1 MGELVDKTVFVT
13 GASRGIG
20 AATAVEFGRRGYS
33 VGIGVREKVDRAV
46 KVGNEVLGANPDA
59 EFSLFQGDIT
69 DADERARIISEVGEW
84 APQLGGLVLNAAGG
98 LEKGK
103 GPNYGLL
110 VNRDAQI
117 ELTRGLTEALTPNG
131 TVVYVTSHWAHLH
144 GQVELPPFDY
154 EVVAS
159 SKHAG
164 EEQLRAMIPELTERE
179 IRLIVVSGGLVTG
192 TFVGDFAG
200 RRFPEFTEQ
209 QRAIDNVVT
218 AEDMAERIVDVI
230 EDRSLPS
237 GHTEV
242 VGAPLEALTEGA

>member
-1 MGELVDKTVFVT
+1 MGELIGPAVFVT

-20 AATAVEFGRRGYS
+20 AATAKELASQGYA
-33 VGIGVREKVDRAV
+33 VGIGVREKA
-46 KVGNEVLGANPDA
+46 KKANEVALEIIDTYEQPARI
-59 EFSLFQGDIT
+59 FQGDIT
-69 DADERARIISEVGEW
+69 DTDERTRIIGEVSEW

-103 GPNYGLL
+103 GPDYGLL
-110 VNRDAQI
+110 VNRDSQI
-117 ELTRGLTEALTPNG
+117 ELTKGLTEALTPNG

-164 EEQLRAMIPELTERE
+164 EQELRAMIPELTERE
-179 IRLIVVSGGLVTG
+179 IRLIVVTGGLVTG
-192 TFVGDFAG
+192 TFVGDFAV
-200 RRFPEFTEQ
+200 RRFPEFTGQ

-218 AEDMAERIVDVI
+218 AEDMAERIADVI

-242 VGAPLEALTEGA
+242 VGAPLEVLTGEEQ